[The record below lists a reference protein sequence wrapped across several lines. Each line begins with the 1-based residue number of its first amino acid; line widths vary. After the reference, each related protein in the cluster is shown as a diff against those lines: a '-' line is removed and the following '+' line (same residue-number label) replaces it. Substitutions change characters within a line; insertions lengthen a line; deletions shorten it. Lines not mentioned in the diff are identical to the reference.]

1 MRKVLSIVL
10 ALLMVSMMIP
20 SMAFA
25 DGTLVTGAP
34 TAALVATES
43 FTLTATEAVTV
54 KVNASVFDIGGE
66 VDEATNIETKDF
78 EAGEITITVEDAIPA
93 EQFTSTIRVEA
104 GEVKENIEITIKDRL
119 IGDVDGVGGITATDA
134 GYALA
139 AAVGKTVVPTVGVYK
154 EAAANADAVGGVTA
168 TDAGYILAAAVGKA
182 VDAVP
187 GMGTA
192 YIGGNDTDAKIAD
205 PNYDATVTPPVEAEP
220 LPSVEKVTAVVSDG
234 TIYYDFTAVTGATG
248 YQISVN
254 GAVVLENTAELTG
267 SFAAPEGFDAA
278 AANTL
283 SVVALGDGETTENS
297 EATSTTISVATPSTA
312 LAQWLEANGLE
323 DVVITVYEITAE

>member
-78 EAGEITITVEDAIPA
+78 AAGEITITVEDAIPA

-104 GEVKENIEITIKDRL
+104 GEVKQDIVINVDDQL
-119 IGDVDGVGGITATDA
+119 IGDIDCDGSVTPADGAQILTYDAFGI
-134 GYALA
+134 
-139 AAVGKTVVPTVGVYK
+139 
-154 EAAANADAVGGVTA
+154 DAVVSVFKLCVCDIDGDTSITPADGAQILTY
-168 TDAGYILAAAVGKA
+168 DAFGI
-182 VDAVP
+182 DAVVNKNLN
-187 GMGTA
+187 T
-192 YIGGNDTDAKIAD
+192 YWGGNDTTVNVTD
-205 PNYDATVTPPVEAEP
+205 PNYDATVTPPVVAEP

-234 TIYYDFTAVTGATG
+234 TIYYDFTAVAGGTN

-254 GAVVLENTAELTG
+254 GEVVVASTNELTG
-267 SFAAPEGFDAA
+267 SFAAPEGFKADG
-278 AANTL
+278 TDTI
-283 SVVALGDGETTENS
+283 SVVALGDGETTTNS
-297 EATSTTISVATPSTA
+297 PAKDAEITVATPSTA
-312 LAQWLEANGLE
+312 LAEWLEANGLE